1 VIGEQRMMRGST
13 KVSGKVVF
21 ITGASSGIGRATA
34 LAFARAGAHVCG
46 MARRIER
53 LEDLAREIADLP
65 APHGDFLA
73 AGGDVRQ
80 AERVEAA
87 VAMTLERFGRLD
99 VLVANAGIGQHGAL
113 VDANWQHLETV
124 LRTNID
130 GVIHSVRACVP
141 ALRSASGQILIVS
154 SVVSGIHSP
163 YTAAYAASK
172 AFASNLAGSLRLELA
187 EDGIQVCD
195 VLVGRTSTEFNQN
208 RLGSSQ
214 ANRGGLPSESAEAVA
229 KAIVRAAQHRKRRVI
244 LRLFDRLILAGGV
257 LVPGIMARLA
267 KRQYLPQDDE

>member
-1 VIGEQRMMRGST
+1 MKGGRKVI
-13 KVSGKVVF
+13 F

-34 LAFARAGAHVCG
+34 LAFARRDDHVCG
-46 MARRIER
+46 MARRKER

-65 APHGDFLA
+65 TPHGDFLA
-73 AGGDVRQ
+73 AAGDVRQ
-80 AERVEAA
+80 AESVEAA
-87 VAMTLERFGRLD
+87 LAMTLDRFGRLD

-130 GVIHSVRACVP
+130 GVVHSVRACVP
-141 ALRSASGQILIVS
+141 ALRSTSGQILIVS
-154 SVVSGIHSP
+154 SVVSGIHTP

-172 AFASNLAGSLRLELA
+172 AFVSSLAGSLRLELA
-187 EDGIQVCD
+187 DDGICVSD
-195 VLVGRTSTEFNQN
+195 VLVGRTHTEFNQN

-214 ANRGGLPSESAEAVA
+214 DNRGGLPSARAETVA
-229 KAIVRAAQHRKRRVI
+229 MAIVRAAEHRQRRVI

-257 LVPGIMARLA
+257 LAPGIMARLA
-267 KRQYLPQDDE
+267 KRQYQPQDDG